1 MDAILEYL
9 TLKITAR
16 EFLNRVMHE
25 DAVYD
30 RIQSKIPQ
38 SRFAYD
44 EEWKESPVCAEAFQ
58 YDDFDLRRTLSTG
71 YYSLVRSQRCAAA
84 YKMIFSLFRNEYPN
98 IVYNTYYDQIS
109 KIAID
114 IVPECVDSMEAG
126 EILFECINQAM
137 DLSPEERRKRI
148 QSEIKKAFHLEK
160 NGKRPRWIQASQWP
174 VEDGIP
180 LKFIS
185 QKETGDQVEYQFMD
199 VRNQKKRV
207 ITQFY

>member
-44 EEWKESPVCAEAFQ
+44 EEWKGSPVCAEAFQ

-98 IVYNTYYDQIS
+98 IVYNTYYD
-109 KIAID
+109 
-114 IVPECVDSMEAG
+114 
-126 EILFECINQAM
+126 
-137 DLSPEERRKRI
+137 
-148 QSEIKKAFHLEK
+148 
-160 NGKRPRWIQASQWP
+160 
-174 VEDGIP
+174 
-180 LKFIS
+180 
-185 QKETGDQVEYQFMD
+185 
-199 VRNQKKRV
+199 
-207 ITQFY
+207 

>member
-16 EFLNRVMHE
+16 EFPNRVMHE

-44 EEWKESPVCAEAFQ
+44 EEWKGSPVCAEAFQ

-109 KIAID
+109 KIAIN

-148 QSEIKKAFHLEK
+148 QSEIKKHFILRKTERDRGGFK
-160 NGKRPRWIQASQWP
+160 RRNG
-174 VEDGIP
+174 P
-180 LKFIS
+180 LKMES
-185 QKETGDQVEYQFMD
+185 
-199 VRNQKKRV
+199 R
-207 ITQFY
+207 

>member
-1 MDAILEYL
+1 
-9 TLKITAR
+9 
-16 EFLNRVMHE
+16 
-25 DAVYD
+25 
-30 RIQSKIPQ
+30 
-38 SRFAYD
+38 
-44 EEWKESPVCAEAFQ
+44 
-58 YDDFDLRRTLSTG
+58 
-71 YYSLVRSQRCAAA
+71 
-84 YKMIFSLFRNEYPN
+84 
-98 IVYNTYYDQIS
+98 
-109 KIAID
+109 
-114 IVPECVDSMEAG
+114 MEAG

-148 QSEIKKAFHLEK
+148 QSEIQKAFHLEK

-185 QKETGDQVEYQFMD
+185 QKETGDQVEYQFME

>member
-1 MDAILEYL
+1 MIGSNPKFPKAVLPMTRNGKDLPFAQKRSNMTIL
-9 TLKITAR
+9 TCDGR
-16 EFLNRVMHE
+16 FL
-25 DAVYD
+25 A
-30 RIQSKIPQ
+30 
-38 SRFAYD
+38 
-44 EEWKESPVCAEAFQ
+44 
-58 YDDFDLRRTLSTG
+58 G

-148 QSEIKKAFHLEK
+148 QSEIQKAFHLEK

>member
-1 MDAILEYL
+1 MIGSNP
-9 TLKITAR
+9 K
-16 EFLNRVMHE
+16 FPK
-25 DAVYD
+25 AVLPMTRNGKD
-30 RIQSKIPQ
+30 P
-38 SRFAYD
+38 
-44 EEWKESPVCAEAFQ
+44 PVCAEAFQ

-148 QSEIKKAFHLEK
+148 QSEIQKAFHLEK